1 MCLCVC
7 HFGCG
12 DCPKCGNLRKLWLCV
27 AVSQRAWVQ
36 CDNTNRVLA
45 HYSQSTGALPQRTG
59 RVLPEYCH
67 STAKVLV
74 QYSQNTGTTPPESL
88 PQYYQSTG
96 ALLKEY
102 WHNSPRTVGECPA
115 QSTCR
120 VQKAYTPPEYSQRV
134 PKVAP
139 DQPHS
144 TDFSTAIVQT
154 QTTKPAKGTPTC
166 HQPKAQETQKL
177 ALWHNTQAST
187 ESQTT
192 CTVP

>member
-74 QYSQNTGTTPPESL
+74 QYSQNTGTTPLNHCHSTTRVL
-88 PQYYQSTG
+88 VHYSKSTG
-96 ALLKEY
+96 AIVPEQWGSAQPRVLAEY
-102 WHNSPRTVGECPA
+102 KKLTHP
-115 QSTCR
+115 QSTPREC
-120 VQKAYTPPEYSQRV
+120 QK
-134 PKVAP
+134 
-139 DQPHS
+139 
-144 TDFSTAIVQT
+144 
-154 QTTKPAKGTPTC
+154 
-166 HQPKAQETQKL
+166 
-177 ALWHNTQAST
+177 
-187 ESQTT
+187 
-192 CTVP
+192 